1 MSAFDPDS
9 YINGEICSSISDDIY
24 HFIIS
29 IKAKKQLTNK
39 KFTEENLMKTIFK
52 LCPFSKKQSI

>member
-52 LCPFSKKQSI
+52 